1 MKEINES
8 ENNPLKKEQKENNNI
23 EFFLKEKKEIKKNM
37 KTKEE
42 NDNIKIPKNMYEKQE
57 DEHLKKLFYQQ
68 RHLYEHKKDKKD
80 PLINIY
86 SPHLQEEYI
95 NEVNYIWRNSIISII
110 ISILIISQNYLIHKN
125 YKLYT
130 EIVFCFFLSFF
141 SIFLSSLL
149 MIELYR
155 NALRDQLRYKLFRLF
170 SSLLFLTLICLI
182 AFQISN
188 SYTIYEKIKQR
199 NEKSN
204 KNRRNND
211 LLMNLFDINNI
222 NNIIII
228 LGYFIIIGIIL
239 LSKFVFWLGFT
250 NIKKLFGDLEVFQ
263 KQILEDQK
271 ENKVNGN
278 KNIKEN
284 TNKEVHQKQN

>member
-1 MKEINES
+1 MKEINEN
-8 ENNPLKKEQKENNNI
+8 ENDPLKKEQKENNNI

-42 NDNIKIPKNMYEKQE
+42 NDNIKIPKKYEKQE

-141 SIFLSSLL
+141 SIFL
-149 MIELYR
+149 Y
-155 NALRDQLRYKLFRLF
+155 
-170 SSLLFLTLICLI
+170 
-182 AFQISN
+182 
-188 SYTIYEKIKQR
+188 
-199 NEKSN
+199 
-204 KNRRNND
+204 
-211 LLMNLFDINNI
+211 
-222 NNIIII
+222 
-228 LGYFIIIGIIL
+228 
-239 LSKFVFWLGFT
+239 
-250 NIKKLFGDLEVFQ
+250 
-263 KQILEDQK
+263 
-271 ENKVNGN
+271 
-278 KNIKEN
+278 
-284 TNKEVHQKQN
+284 

>member
-8 ENNPLKKEQKENNNI
+8 ENDPLKKEQKENNNL

-228 LGYFIIIGIIL
+228 LGYVIIFGIIL

>member
-1 MKEINES
+1 MKEINEN
-8 ENNPLKKEQKENNNI
+8 ENDPLKKEQKENNNI

-95 NEVNYIWRNSIISII
+95 NEMNYIWRNSIISIL

-170 SSLLFLTLICLI
+170 SSFGIFLFLVL
-182 AFQISN
+182 F
-188 SYTIYEKIKQR
+188 YHKQ
-199 NEKSN
+199 
-204 KNRRNND
+204 
-211 LLMNLFDINNI
+211 
-222 NNIIII
+222 
-228 LGYFIIIGIIL
+228 
-239 LSKFVFWLGFT
+239 
-250 NIKKLFGDLEVFQ
+250 
-263 KQILEDQK
+263 
-271 ENKVNGN
+271 
-278 KNIKEN
+278 
-284 TNKEVHQKQN
+284 